1 MATPVP
7 LITGSAAD
15 LLASGTSLVSTLG
28 FGVFIMVAF
37 LLGIIGKLVRKGKSA
52 AR

>member
-7 LITGSAAD
+7 LI
-15 LLASGTSLVSTLG
+15 SGTATELLTQGTGLVASLG

-37 LLGIIGKLVRKGKSA
+37 LMGIVGKLVRKGKSA